1 MYNVIVKIKKGAS
14 RKELKMTKQEATEIK
29 KAIKGFTVY
38 FQSKTGK
45 LRVRAYTYT
54 SNYDKETEQKKIV
67 ELLNRVSESGY
78 RPKYEIEHKTYQGFI
93 HDTDIVFQ

>member
-1 MYNVIVKIKKGAS
+1 MGAKNE
-14 RKELKMTKQEATEIK
+14 RAKRPRELKMTKQEATEIK
-29 KAIKGFTVY
+29 KAIKGLPVYVY

-45 LRVRAYTYT
+45 LRVRVYTYT
-54 SNYDKETEQKKIV
+54 RNYDKETEQKRIV

-78 RPKYEIEHKTYQGFI
+78 RPKYEIDHKTYQGFI

>member
-38 FQSKTGK
+38 FQSKTEK
-45 LRVRAYTYT
+45 N
-54 SNYDKETEQKKIV
+54 S
-67 ELLNRVSESGY
+67 
-78 RPKYEIEHKTYQGFI
+78 
-93 HDTDIVFQ
+93 

>member
-1 MYNVIVKIKKGAS
+1 
-14 RKELKMTKQEATEIK
+14 MTKQEATEIK
-29 KAIKGFTVY
+29 KAIKGLPVYVY

-45 LRVRAYTYT
+45 LRVRVYTYT
-54 SNYDKETEQKKIV
+54 RNYDKETEQKRIV

-78 RPKYEIEHKTYQGFI
+78 RPKYEIDHKTYQGFI

>member
-1 MYNVIVKIKKGAS
+1 
-14 RKELKMTKQEATEIK
+14 MTKQEATKIK
-29 KAIKGFTVY
+29 KLIKGFTVY

-45 LRVRAYTYT
+45 LRVIAYTYT
-54 SNYDKETEQKKIV
+54 SNYDKETEQKRIL

-78 RPKYEIEHKTYQGFI
+78 RPKYEIEHKTYQCFI

>member
-1 MYNVIVKIKKGAS
+1 MYNVRVKIKTGAS
-14 RKELKMTKQEATEIK
+14 QKEFKMTKQEATEIK

-54 SNYDKETEQKKIV
+54 SNYDKETEQKRIV

-78 RPKYEIEHKTYQGFI
+78 RPKYEIEHRTYQGFI